1 MSSDLFLFPTAPL
14 FFKAYPDTF
23 MWIRDFSILGK
34 NQPMELAVIFLEF
47 RLILADWFFLVFHS
61 ALIVFNL
68 FGWVWRKT
76 RKAHLITI
84 SLTLLSWGFL
94 GIWYGWGYCPL
105 TDWHW
110 EVLRNLGIHDLPN
123 SYISYL
129 LDRVFGWNPPEEW
142 VDIGTLSF
150 TLLAF
155 GMSIW
160 TNWKTP
166 KKS

>member
-1 MSSDLFLFPTAPL
+1 MVLSIVFA
-14 FFKAYPDTF
+14 
-23 MWIRDFSILGK
+23 DFQLY
-34 NQPMELAVIFLEF
+34 
-47 RLILADWFFLVFHS
+47 LADWFFLFFHS
-61 ALIVFNL
+61 GLILFNL
-68 FGWVWRKT
+68 IGWIWRKT

-110 EVLRNLGIHDLPN
+110 QVLEKLGTPNLPN

-129 LDRVFGWNPPEEW
+129 LDRIFGWKPDQKW
-142 VDIGTLSF
+142 VDGGTLGL

-160 TNWKTP
+160 VNWK
-166 KKS
+166 KARSDDRQ

>member
-1 MSSDLFLFPTAPL
+1 MMIFTMVLNAPL
-14 FFKAYPDTF
+14 
-23 MWIRDFSILGK
+23 
-34 NQPMELAVIFLEF
+34 IF
-47 RLILADWFFLVFHS
+47 ADWFFVIFHS
-61 ALIVFNL
+61 VLILFNL
-68 FGWVWRKT
+68 FGWIWRKT

-110 EVLRNLGIHDLPN
+110 QVLDKLGTQDLPN

-129 LDRVFGWNPPEEW
+129 LDRILGWRPDQKW
-142 VDIGTLSF
+142 VDAGTLGF

-155 GMSIW
+155 GLSIW
-160 TNWKTP
+160 VNWR
-166 KKS
+166 KKSRK

>member
-1 MSSDLFLFPTAPL
+1 MIFTMVLNAPL
-14 FFKAYPDTF
+14 
-23 MWIRDFSILGK
+23 
-34 NQPMELAVIFLEF
+34 IF
-47 RLILADWFFLVFHS
+47 ADWFFLAFHS
-61 ALIVFNL
+61 ALILFNL

-76 RKAHLITI
+76 RIAHLITI

-110 EVLRNLGIHDLPN
+110 QVLERLGTVGLPN

-129 LDRVFGWNPPEEW
+129 LDRLFGWRPDQKW
-142 VDIGTLSF
+142 VDAGTLGF

-160 TNWKTP
+160 VNWR
-166 KKS
+166 KKSRK

>member
-1 MSSDLFLFPTAPL
+1 MMIFTIVLNLPL
-14 FFKAYPDTF
+14 F
-23 MWIRDFSILGK
+23 
-34 NQPMELAVIFLEF
+34 
-47 RLILADWFFLVFHS
+47 LADWFFVIFHS
-61 ALIVFNL
+61 VLILFNL

-110 EVLRNLGIHDLPN
+110 QVLEKMGTEGLPN

-129 LDRVFGWNPPEEW
+129 LERLLNWQPKQEW
-142 VDIGTLSF
+142 VDMGTLAF

-160 TNWKTP
+160 VNFR
-166 KKS
+166 KKISTAKISE